1 MEAVTQLKMEVVVEK
16 LKISDAK
23 ATRVFVLKHRVP
35 RHKAT
40 GATCNILA

>member
-1 MEAVTQLKMEVVVEK
+1 VTQLKMEAVVEK
-16 LKISDAK
+16 LNISDAK

-40 GATCNILA
+40 GAIGNILA